1 MLARYLFD
9 CGNYLVQ
16 GKCHLAYV
24 ECDFDSTAMPESF
37 YLREIGI
44 IANGVLCYYDNAR
57 EDAEFID
64 PASETLVK
72 QKRMRFVL
80 LISSELTV
88 NVDKKSS
95 LYALA
100 TDLQDVQRSM
110 DEHMEDVANPHQVT
124 KEQIELGNV
133 DNTADM
139 EKPISTAVQT
149 ALDLY
154 YEQLTAYTDK
164 AVADLVDGAPE
175 TMNTL
180 KEVADA
186 LAENEDV
193 TEALNAAIGTKA
205 NQVELDTH
213 TGNTSIHVTP
223 AEKNRWNNSLES
235 DGDSVN
241 NTVTFTSGD
250 SISPNAWTDVALLK
264 SGEKHSTI
272 FNKVS
277 TMFKN
282 IRYLY
287 KMLGNTD
294 ISAIGDGTAT
304 GAISEL
310 NTNLSNHKSS
320 TSAHSWSSITNK
332 PTSYTPSSHTH
343 DERYYTE
350 NEITTKFYEVTSKS
364 LTLSNGLD
372 SAYWSSG
379 TLYLEKLGR
388 IVYISG
394 QLRTSGNTVS
404 GAEISVCFPTTVGNA
419 FAPISGLHCLNAH
432 ILGSGK
438 TCYVIYDPS
447 TKSFRLQN
455 QTGGSISAGTYIQF
469 IGSYIAELS
478 DRLAICSAC
487 RGSSCREANAISTI
501 MCSM

>member
-1 MLARYLFD
+1 MSFSGLILTNLGKNELIRAEM
-9 CGNYLVQ
+9 GNTFNITHIVLGDGVYTGAYTSIKNVINPVIEIPVTHIYRD
-16 GKCHLAYV
+16 GEEVYV

-88 NVDKKSS
+88 NVDIKSS

-110 DEHMEDVANPHQVT
+110 DEHMGDVANPHQVT
-124 KEQIELGNV
+124 KEQIGLGNV

-139 EKPISTAVQT
+139 EKPISTAAQT

-205 NQVELDTH
+205 NQAELDTH

-235 DGDSVN
+235 DGNSVN

-250 SISPNAWTDVALLK
+250 SISPTAWTDVALLK

-310 NTNLSNHKSS
+310 NTNLSALNDITIIGLSPWDRNYLQDAYQYTFRLNAKQKQCNVCGTMTFSNVPIGGVLFTVPPSIMAIHG
-320 TSAHSWSSITNK
+320 AFLIGHS
-332 PTSYTPSSHTH
+332 
-343 DERYYTE
+343 
-350 NEITTKFYEVTSKS
+350 
-364 LTLSNGLD
+364 L
-372 SAYWSSG
+372 
-379 TLYLEKLGR
+379 
-388 IVYISG
+388 
-394 QLRTSGNTVS
+394 SGNMCIIKIPAANETDQIAVAY
-404 GAEISVCFPTTVGNA
+404 GMQIVADTYFFND
-419 FAPISGLHCLNAH
+419 
-432 ILGSGK
+432 
-438 TCYVIYDPS
+438 IYF
-447 TKSFRLQN
+447 T
-455 QTGGSISAGTYIQF
+455 A
-469 IGSYIAELS
+469 
-478 DRLAICSAC
+478 
-487 RGSSCREANAISTI
+487 
-501 MCSM
+501 